1 MSWNAT
7 LVSPHFIT
15 PSLHISSRR
24 LDRVSP
30 YPITCSTTFGR
41 RRSAEPRRL
50 VVIRLL
56 NFSGEQPAEIG
67 QAVEIAE
74 NFDVEILVVIY

>member
-7 LVSPHFIT
+7 PIS
-15 PSLHISSRR
+15 PSLRISSRR
-24 LDRVSP
+24 LDGVSP
-30 YPITCSTTFGR
+30 YQLPAPQSLVG

-50 VVIRLL
+50 IVIRLL

-67 QAVEIAE
+67 QAVEIAQD
-74 NFDVEILVVIY
+74 FDVEILVFVY